1 MAHAKAQSREGWK
14 SFPVMVVVA
23 GCAVLAACSSPKE
36 SSRSKMPPADVAAD
50 AASNIDDPAARLDS
64 LVAHSHGDYLH
75 MVVSQCFGRCE
86 AHVSL
91 YRGSPAEFHIYDAE
105 AWVYNEFQRSDI
117 LYRMRRP
124 MVSDKAEAL
133 IARAD
138 ELGIMRLVNDTT
150 YRMTDQPYIW
160 VRARIGTRKVSVNH
174 AYLGGEKYAS
184 DGTGPSLAQTYVNL
198 RGALLAPLVADPNA
212 SK

>member
-1 MAHAKAQSREGWK
+1 MVDELAQRREGWK
-14 SFPVMVVVA
+14 SILLLAVLA
-23 GCAVLAACSSPKE
+23 GCAILAACSSPKE
-36 SSRSKMPPADVAAD
+36 SSRSKMPPADV
-50 AASNIDDPAARLDS
+50 ASNIDDPAARLDS

-86 AHVSL
+86 AHISL

-184 DGTGPSLAQTYVNL
+184 DGTGPSLAQTYVSL